1 MTDADIHRVLRSSFG
16 LDAFRPHQEEVV
28 RAVLAGRD
36 ALLCLPTGGGKSLT
50 YQLPALVLEG
60 LTLVVSPLIALMDD
74 QVRALQ
80 AQGLRAACVH
90 SQVERAERQRRLEQA
105 VAGELDLLYV
115 TPERLRS
122 PAFRALASRLPLSRM
137 AIDEAHCV
145 SQWGHD
151 FRPDYSRLAVYR
163 EELGNPPTLA
173 VTATATPRVAEDIC
187 ARVGLREPLVVRAGI
202 ERPNLF
208 LAATEVF
215 DEDERLELVAARL
228 RALEG
233 AGIVYLTRIRDLERL
248 ADDLRAG
255 GLRTL
260 AYHGGMSAHER
271 RRAQRRWTESP
282 DEVVLA
288 TPAFGLGVDKPD
300 CRFVLHAQA
309 PRTLEA
315 WLQELGRAGRDGQPA
330 WCELLF
336 HEEDIELQRSFIRW
350 ANPSREYLLQV
361 HDFLASL
368 GERLAL
374 YEADDVR
381 RELLVKERH
390 DRRLE
395 LCMRWLDTL
404 GVTRGSLEERN
415 LEFLRALQPSELPE
429 AVGSAE
435 KERGDLLAL
444 LAVVEAVRDR
454 ETCRR
459 AAFAAHFGL
468 DAAGSCGACDVCVDA
483 AGVLAAGGEG
493 GSRRAPGPGGG
504 GERLEGDAG
513 GPGAGERR
521 AGRPRG
527 GGAAS
532 AEAPVGEPTFQRG
545 DWVQT
550 GGRHLGRV
558 VRVEGTGSRVRLVVE
573 SQTDLRRR
581 TIDPRRVRVERLDP
595 GR

>member
-50 YQLPALVLEG
+50 YQLPALVLDG
-60 LTLVVSPLIALMDD
+60 LTLVISPLIALMDD

-80 AQGLRAACVH
+80 ERGLRAACVH
-90 SQVERAERQRRLEQA
+90 SQVERSERQRRLEQA
-105 VAGELDLLYV
+105 ARGELDLLYV

-187 ARVGLREPLVVRAGI
+187 SRVGLREPLVVRAGI

-215 DEDERLELVAARL
+215 DEDERLELVGARL

-248 ADDLRAG
+248 AEDLRAG

-271 RRAQRRWTESP
+271 RRAQRRWTESA

-374 YEADDVR
+374 FEADDVR

-404 GVTRGSLEERN
+404 GVTRGSLEERD
-415 LEFLRALQPSELPE
+415 LEFLRPLLPSELPE
-429 AVGSAE
+429 GVGSAE

-444 LAVVEAVRDR
+444 LGVVEAVRDR
-454 ETCRR
+454 STCRR

-468 DAAGSCGACDVCVDA
+468 EAAASCGACDACVEAGA
-483 AGVLAAGGEG
+483 ALARVGGSRERGPRRPARPAAPEG
-493 GSRRAPGPGGG
+493 GSSGSSTPRGPEV
-504 GERLEGDAG
+504 ERLEGAAAG
-513 GPGAGERR
+513 A
-521 AGRPRG
+521 
-527 GGAAS
+527 
-532 AEAPVGEPTFQRG
+532 TFQRG

-558 VRVEGTGSRVRLVVE
+558 VRVEGSGARVKLVVE

>member
-1 MTDADIHRVLRSSFG
+1 MSSEDVHRVLRSSFG
-16 LDAFRPHQEEVV
+16 LEAFRPHQEEVV
-28 RAVLAGRD
+28 QAVLAGRD
-36 ALLCLPTGGGKSLT
+36 TLLCLPTGGGKSLT
-50 YQLPALVLEG
+50 YQLPAVLLEG

-80 AQGLRAACVH
+80 GRGVRAACVH
-90 SQVERAERQRRLEQA
+90 SQIERPERERRLDAA
-105 VAGELDLLYV
+105 VRGELDLLYV

-122 PAFRALASRLPLSRM
+122 PAFRARVPELAVARL

-151 FRPDYSRLAVYR
+151 FRPDYSRLALYR
-163 EELGNPPTLA
+163 AELGDPPTLA
-173 VTATATPRVAEDIC
+173 VTATATPRVADDIC
-187 ARVGLREPLVVRAGI
+187 ERVGLREPLVVRAGI

-228 RALEG
+228 RTLEG
-233 AGIVYLTRIRDLERL
+233 AGIVYLTRIRELERL
-248 ADDLRAG
+248 AEDLRAA
-255 GLRTL
+255 GLSTL

-271 RRAQRRWTESP
+271 RRAQRRWTESD

-315 WLQELGRAGRDGQPA
+315 WLQELGRAGRDGAPA

-336 HEEDIELQRSFIRW
+336 HEEDIEVQRSFVRW

-374 YEADDVR
+374 YELDDVR
-381 RELLVKERH
+381 KELLVKERH

-395 LCMRWLDTL
+395 LCLRWLDTL
-404 GVTRGSLEERN
+404 GVTRGSLEDRD
-415 LEFLRALQPSELPE
+415 LEFLRPLQPSELPD
-429 AVGSAE
+429 AVGSEE

-444 LAVVEAVRDR
+444 LGVVEAVRDR
-454 ETCRR
+454 TTCRR
-459 AAFAAHFGL
+459 VLFGRHFGL
-468 DAAGSCGACDVCVDA
+468 EVGARCGACDACVDA
-483 AGVLAAGGEG
+483 GAELE
-493 GSRRAPGPGGG
+493 RRHGGG
-504 GERLEGDAG
+504 ARGHAGARIAGTGPPAVESRAG
-513 GPGAGERR
+513 GPKDPGDE
-521 AGRPRG
+521 G
-527 GGAAS
+527 GQ
-532 AEAPVGEPTFQRG
+532 APFQRG
-545 DWVQT
+545 DWVRV
-550 GGRHLGRV
+550 GRSRQYGRV
-558 VRVEGTGSRVRLVVE
+558 VRVEGHGARLRLVIE

-581 TIDPRRVRVERLDP
+581 TVDPRRVSVERLEL

>member
-1 MTDADIHRVLRSSFG
+1 MSGEDVRRVLRSSFG
-16 LDAFRPHQEEVV
+16 LEAFRPHQEEVV

-36 ALLCLPTGGGKSLT
+36 TLLCLPTGGGKSLT
-50 YQLPALVLEG
+50 YQLPAVLLDG
-60 LTLVVSPLIALMDD
+60 LTLVLSPLIALMDD

-80 AQGLRAACVH
+80 GKGVRAACVH
-90 SQVERAERQRRLEQA
+90 SQVERPERERRLDAA
-105 VAGELDLLYV
+105 VRGELDLLYV

-122 PAFRALASRLPLSRM
+122 PSFRARVPGMAVARL

-163 EELGNPPTLA
+163 AELGDPPTLA

-187 ARVGLREPLVVRAGI
+187 ERVGLRDPLVVRAGI

-233 AGIVYLTRIRDLERL
+233 AGIVYLTRIRELERL
-248 ADDLRAG
+248 AEDLRAA

-271 RRAQRRWTESP
+271 RRAQRRWTESD

-288 TPAFGLGVDKPD
+288 TPAFGLGVDKAD

-315 WLQELGRAGRDGQPA
+315 WLQELGRAGRDGAPA

-336 HEEDIELQRSFIRW
+336 HEEDIEVQRSFVRW

-374 YEADDVR
+374 YEMDDVR
-381 RELLVKERH
+381 KELLVKERH

-395 LCMRWLDTL
+395 LCLRWLDTL
-404 GVTRGSLEERN
+404 GVTRGSLEDRD
-415 LEFLRALQPSELPE
+415 LEFLRPLQPSELPD
-429 AVGSAE
+429 AVGSEE

-444 LAVVEAVRDR
+444 LGVVEAVRDR
-454 ETCRR
+454 ATCRR
-459 AAFAAHFGL
+459 VLFGRHFGL
-468 DAAGSCGACDVCVDA
+468 EVAERCGACDACVDP
-483 AGVLAAGGEG
+483 GVELERRQGRGGRAPRGERSPGNALPVTESRARGGQDPRAEG
-493 GSRRAPGPGGG
+493 GQAP
-504 GERLEGDAG
+504 
-513 GPGAGERR
+513 
-521 AGRPRG
+521 
-527 GGAAS
+527 
-532 AEAPVGEPTFQRG
+532 FQRG
-545 DWVQT
+545 DWVRV
-550 GGRHLGRV
+550 GRRRQYGRV
-558 VRVEGTGSRVRLVVE
+558 VRVEGTGARLRLVIE
-573 SQTDLRRR
+573 SQADLRRR
-581 TIDPRRVRVERLDP
+581 VVDPRRVTVERLET